1 MQIQIRQTTNAE
13 TPAICDLIEAAFGD
27 EQGLEVAQLTR
38 DLLADPSAQ
47 PLLSLVATAQRTEI
61 GDPPLGHILFTHAK
75 IHTGSAPSDPIP
87 SAAILAP
94 LAVRSDVQSQGI
106 GGRLIADGLARLTAA
121 GVDLV
126 FVLGHPG
133 YYSRHGFVP
142 AGNLGL
148 DAPYPIPPEH
158 ADAWMV
164 QALRQGLLGRVQGQV
179 ACAEALDDPRHW
191 RE

>member
-1 MQIQIRQTTNAE
+1 MQIQIRQTTDSE
-13 TPAICDLIEAAFGD
+13 TPAICDLIKAAFGG
-27 EQGLEVAQLTR
+27 EQGSEVAQLTL

-61 GDPPLGHILFTHAK
+61 GAPPLGHILFTHAML
-75 IHTGSAPSDPIP
+75 HASGASSAPIP

-94 LAVRSDVQSQGI
+94 LAVRPDTQSQGI

-126 FVLGHPG
+126 FVLGHPD
-133 YYSRHGFVP
+133 YYPRYGFVP
-142 AGNLGL
+142 AGSLGF

-158 ADAWMV
+158 ASAWMV
-164 QALRQGLLGRVQGQV
+164 QALRPGLLGHVRGQI
-179 ACAEALDDPRHW
+179 ACAHALDELRHW